1 MRFIED
7 AAWLRSHL
15 EALTRS
21 QEAGRDELWSLADAS
36 PEFVDD
42 ALKRLVGFEI
52 DILALSGKRF
62 LSQQRTEAD
71 RRSLVEHL
79 SREESLPARALA
91 ALIQP

>member
-1 MRFIED
+1 M
-7 AAWLRSHL
+7 
-15 EALTRS
+15 
-21 QEAGRDELWSLADAS
+21 
-36 PEFVDD
+36 
-42 ALKRLVGFEI
+42 KRLVGFEI